1 MGLVGGAY
9 QTQLLSPLLF
19 LNPGIFS
26 GPPWVE
32 GPLQLILLVPFGIVL
47 AVALPVIS
55 MGGAVSLLI
64 LPMSDE
70 HRGIMAFF
78 VMLSSLFP
86 ILALALNLLNFTS
99 SLLAVWPFL
108 IFAMVWVVLIFI
120 VAKTLRAP
128 RTESQMMGEQ

>member
-1 MGLVGGAY
+1 M
-9 QTQLLSPLLF
+9 
-19 LNPGIFS
+19 
-26 GPPWVE
+26 
-32 GPLQLILLVPFGIVL
+32 QLILLVPFGIVL

-70 HRGIMAFF
+70 HRGILAFF

-120 VAKTLRAP
+120 VAKALRAS

>member
-9 QTQLLSPLLF
+9 QIQLLWPLLF
-19 LNPGIFS
+19 A
-26 GPPWVE
+26 GPSSAE
-32 GPLQLILLVPFGIVL
+32 GPLQLILLVPLGIGLV
-47 AVALPVIS
+47 AALPIIS

-70 HRGIMAFF
+70 HRGILAFF

-86 ILALALNLLNFTS
+86 IMALALNLLKFTS

-108 IFAMVWVVLIFI
+108 IFAMVWVVLISM
-120 VAKTLRAP
+120 VAKALRHRELSRA
-128 RTESQMMGEQ
+128 EAQLVG

>member
-9 QTQLLSPLLF
+9 QIQSLWPLLF
-19 LNPGIFS
+19 A
-26 GPPWVE
+26 GPSSAE

-47 AVALPVIS
+47 AVALPAIS
-55 MGGAVSLLI
+55 MGGAVSLLL

-70 HRGIMAFF
+70 HRGILAFF

-120 VAKTLRAP
+120 VAKALRAP